1 MVKNGGA
8 VQFVNQSRL
17 IKEYNSLQAGVPN
30 ESPKLQVIDATDSSI
45 MGLGFEHF
53 RGCHFID
60 RIILQRCK
68 YMENDALLH
77 LAYVKK
83 SLKHLEIIDCHNV
96 EDDGLLSLK
105 QMKNLQTLTMHGF
118 MYVKEFNTI
127 VHQLQQDLPN
137 CQIVTEPPKQI

>member
-1 MVKNGGA
+1 MKNGGA
-8 VQFVNQSRL
+8 VQFVDQSRL
-17 IKEYNSLQAGVPN
+17 VKEYNSLQAGMPTG
-30 ESPKLQVIDATDSSI
+30 SPKLQVIDATDSSI

-68 YMENDALLH
+68 HMENDALQH
-77 LAYVKK
+77 LANVKK

-96 EDDGLLSLK
+96 EDSGLLTLK
-105 QMKNLQTLTMHGF
+105 QLKNLQTLTMHGF
-118 MYVKEFNTI
+118 IYVKELNTI
-127 VHQLQQDLPN
+127 VHQLKQDLPN